1 MASKLPFDDHKLEM
15 EEVEGLIQSPPKK
28 TVESSS
34 QASIRKIGNRW
45 AYCMLFSAFAL
56 GMLLSSDINI
66 WELSVTGNVADTT
79 QKDPSKPMPAPTSQ
93 APDINSLPTSG
104 TVPDLI
110 PNPTQDPTTDPS
122 PQPTPQPTPQP
133 SQILDK
139 DSTPPPTTNPTVST
153 DDPKTTSSSESSSES
168 YHDYGASN
176 YPIPSRVV
184 KPDPPLLPQRE
195 SDLAQEWGK
204 WDFIDKKQGQRPSN
218 DYCADFPNRDIP
230 HDQFPTDAWQ
240 TDIEYLKDW
249 LDQGIKLADRAM
261 EAILSE
267 YGHGEKDEAKKSFEE
282 RSEMFQMT
290 MYDLADE
297 KGPKPGKDNGTNG
310 GWTTNESFQGLVR
323 RLLHALVTNDSFNV
337 ILGGHSAAAGHGN
350 HFKQSYIMQFHKIM
364 EPVFNA
370 LGVPLLSRNL
380 ARGGLGTLQDSLGFR
395 DMYGEDIDVLIWD
408 SGMTEGRDK
417 KAVDTF
423 YRQGLISGNRVPY
436 ILDGG
441 GSKNIISFYHL
452 NANAD
457 VGAIGSGMVGIPEC
471 VDEIQCEKFPYATR
485 YMKCSAEAASLC
497 NENENR
503 FNSNCWVEREDVKPT
518 KKQNAKPGSQV
529 KWHPGFRF
537 HQIEGRILAFTV
549 LRAIKQGLEK
559 WQQAGTYAHVLHS
572 ERLPFKLHNCQ

>member
-1 MASKLPFDDHKLEM
+1 MSNKLKLQEFHA
-15 EEVEGLIQSPPKK
+15 LIAKK
-28 TVESSS
+28 END
-34 QASIRKIGNRW
+34 QFNHHDCLQFLNNRW
-45 AYCMLFSAFAL
+45 AYCVLVTGLAL
-56 GMLLSSDINI
+56 GVVISSADLNLWRFLSGKNPI
-66 WELSVTGNVADTT
+66 DTMEDKST
-79 QKDPSKPMPAPTSQ
+79 SSITVPTIQSMPATKGLSPMAFLEEDSTSQ
-93 APDINSLPTSG
+93 PQINSLDASI
-104 TVPDLI
+104 TVPTIHSLPPAKDL
-110 PNPTQDPTTDPS
+110 S
-122 PQPTPQPTPQP
+122 PMAFPEE
-133 SQILDK
+133 
-139 DSTPPPTTNPTVST
+139 DSTSQPQINSLVTIN
-153 DDPKTTSSSESSSES
+153 DLKTTSSSESSSES